1 MRPFVSFFSQGALK
15 KFQSK
20 SAENFSIKVR
30 LKNKNQSPVDPD
42 PVFNR
47 DRDRA
52 EIFEINM

>member
-1 MRPFVSFFSQGALK
+1 MRPFVSFFNHGALK
-15 KFQSK
+15 KFPSK
-20 SAENFSIKVR
+20 SAKNFSIRVR
-30 LKNKNQSPVDPD
+30 LENKNQRAVDPD